1 MARIYDRYLRQ
12 RLSRRRVLKTVGGTA
27 IGAGAVALVGCGDGG
42 GGSGTS
48 NGPTPNPNETPTVGG
63 ILRVQQTFPFPSLSP
78 FGLTALASSLVFGF
92 TAYDHLWY
100 VPIDTGETVP
110 MLASA
115 VEVPDPEGLEVICP
129 IQQAFYHDKPPV
141 SGRQVVASDVVESW
155 IKFRDDPF
163 GLGRAWLR
171 EIMES
176 VKAPDEQTVVIKQ
189 KRPFAWMFGVTAAGS
204 PASSSVLPAE
214 TLDLGD
220 LLAGDVIGSGRL
232 FLESHR
238 NGENLKFRA
247 FPRWRIPGEPFLGG
261 LDYILIT
268 EPTAAQAQFRAGN
281 LDQITFN
288 NKLEADQMQGELGDR
303 ITITSELTR
312 SYHVLMLKMTP
323 PWDDERVRHAINL
336 ALDRQELIQLV
347 ELDPAGGEPCGIVPP
362 AQSLYALDPGDAD
375 MQEYFRHNTEEARA
389 LLEEASF
396 PFDRE
401 FALKYPSNEEIAKRA
416 QVIKDQ
422 LGRAGVKVRLED
434 QDLLT
439 VWLPRTLNQG
449 EFDMTLFTQLPYED
463 PYLPL
468 GFYTNQ
474 APIGPQD
481 DPRGRN
487 NMGFFDDE
495 VIAAADAAAR
505 ELDLDARVEKVREA
519 QRLIIRKWGPMLNLY
534 SSVDFSARWNWY
546 KGWTTGQ
553 GSYSLFNG
561 RAWIDTA
568 LRGS

>member
-12 RLSRRRVLKTVGGTA
+12 RVSRRRVLKTVGGTA
-27 IGAGAVALVGCGDGG
+27 IGAGAIALVGCGGG
-42 GGSGTS
+42 GGSSTS
-48 NGPTPNPNETPTVGG
+48 YGPTPNPNETPTVGG
-63 ILRVQQTFPFPSLSP
+63 ILRVQQPNPFPSLSP

-100 VPIDTGETVP
+100 VPLDTGEVLP
-110 MLASA
+110 MLASE
-115 VEVPDPEGLEVICP
+115 VEVPDPQGLEVICP

-176 VKAPDEQTVVIKQ
+176 IDAPNEQTVVIKQ

-204 PASSSVLPAE
+204 PASSSILPAE

-220 LLAGDVIGSGRL
+220 LLARDVIGSGRL
-232 FLESHR
+232 VLDSHR
-238 NGENLKFRA
+238 DGANLKFSA
-247 FPRWRIPGEPFLGG
+247 FPRWRVPGEPFLGG
-261 LDYILIT
+261 LEYVL
-268 EPTAAQAQFRAGN
+268 
-281 LDQITFN
+281 ITFN

-303 ITITSELTR
+303 ISVTSELVR
-312 SYHVLMLKMTP
+312 SYHVLMLKMQP

-336 ALDRQELIQLV
+336 ALDREEMIQLI
-347 ELDPAGGEPCGIVPP
+347 ELDPAGGERCGIVPP
-362 AQSLYALDPGDAD
+362 AQTLYALPDDDPDL
-375 MQEYFRHNTEEARA
+375 QEYFRHNTEEARA
-389 LLEEASF
+389 MLEEADF

-401 FALKYPSNEEIAKRA
+401 FALKYPSGEETEKRA

-422 LGRAGVKVRLED
+422 LGRAGVRIRVEAE
-434 QDLLT
+434 DLLT

-449 EFDMTLFTQLPYED
+449 DFDLTLFTQLPYED

-474 APIGPQD
+474 APIGPLD

-495 VIAAADAAAR
+495 VIAAADAAAL
-505 ELDLDARVEKVREA
+505 ELDVDARIEKVREA

-534 SSVDFSARWNWY
+534 SSVDFTARWNWY